1 MKGPMCP
8 CASVFIRYHF
18 LPVST
23 QVAALRSLLEQRFPD
38 AVQIAQHSTARMPTG
53 IAQLDRAL
61 PSGGFPLGRL
71 TVWEPGG
78 GATSI
83 MRAACSTAVANG
95 DRAAWIDV
103 AGTIAGAFWEEG
115 PLLVRPKGRV
125 HALRAVDE
133 LLRSGGFR
141 LVVLAGERAG
151 EPSFFRDVDLVR
163 LVRSAHDGGS
173 AFVALTQLSTMAA
186 LRIAARIAP
195 DQYRWSRD
203 PFGDPAEVQDVRIRT
218 QVRALGWNARA
229 EFPIPVQSHEL
240 RLSLEPGL
248 ADRRGLPRGPRTED

>member
-1 MKGPMCP
+1 MS
-8 CASVFIRYHF
+8 A
-18 LPVST
+18 
-23 QVAALRSLLEQRFPD
+23 QVAALRTLLEQRFPD
-38 AVQIAQHSTARMPTG
+38 AVPVARSTANPVATG

-61 PSGGFPLGRL
+61 PGGGFPLGRL

-83 MRAACSTAVANG
+83 MRAACATAVVNG

-103 AGTIAGAFWEEG
+103 TGTVAGAFWEEG
-115 PLLVRPKGRV
+115 SLLVRPRGRV

-141 LVVLAGERAG
+141 LVVLAGERGADAHDTL
-151 EPSFFRDVDLVR
+151 FRDVDLVR
-163 LVRSAHDGGS
+163 LVRAAHDGGC
-173 AFVALTQLSTMAA
+173 AFVAVTTLSTMAA

-195 DQYRWSRD
+195 DQYRWRRD
-203 PFGDPAEVQDVRIRT
+203 PFGDPAEVQEVRIRT

-240 RLSLEPGL
+240 RLSLEPRL
-248 ADRRGLPRGPRTED
+248 ADRRGLPRGTAARRERSKSPA

>member
-1 MKGPMCP
+1 MS
-8 CASVFIRYHF
+8 A
-18 LPVST
+18 
-23 QVAALRSLLEQRFPD
+23 QVAALRTLLEQRFPD
-38 AVQIAQHSTARMPTG
+38 AVQIARHIADPVVTG

-61 PSGGFPLGRL
+61 PGGGFPLGRL

-83 MRAACSTAVANG
+83 MRAACSRVVAHG
-95 DRAAWIDV
+95 DRAAWVDV

-115 PLLVRPKGRV
+115 PLLVRPEGRV
-125 HALRAVDE
+125 SALRAVDE

-141 LVVLAGERAG
+141 LVVLAGERGSDA
-151 EPSFFRDVDLVR
+151 PFFRDVDLVR

-173 AFVALTQLSTMAA
+173 AFVALTRLSTMAA

-195 DQYRWSRD
+195 DHYRWSRD

-240 RLSLEPGL
+240 RLSLEPSL
-248 ADRRGLPRGPRTED
+248 ADRRGLPRGPRIENRGSNPGFGPRSFDPSA

>member
-1 MKGPMCP
+1 
-8 CASVFIRYHF
+8 VFVRYHF
-18 LPVST
+18 HPVSAK
-23 QVAALRSLLEQRFPD
+23 VAALRTLLEQRFPD
-38 AVQIAQHSTARMPTG
+38 AVQIARHTTDPVITG

-61 PSGGFPLGRL
+61 PGGGFPLGRL

-83 MRAACSTAVANG
+83 MRAAVGTAVANG

-115 PLLVRPKGRV
+115 PLLVRPQGRV

-141 LVVLAGERAG
+141 LVVLAGERGTDA
-151 EPSFFRDVDLVR
+151 PLFRDVDLVR
-163 LVRSAHDGGS
+163 LVRAAHDGGS
-173 AFVALTQLSTMAA
+173 AFVALTRLSTMAA

-195 DQYRWSRD
+195 DHYRWRRD
-203 PFGDPAEVQDVRIRT
+203 PFGDPAEVQEVRIRT

-248 ADRRGLPRGPRTED
+248 ADRRGLLRGTGGKENGRERQA